1 MGKFS
6 NLRIVLLILLV
17 VLILV
22 LVKTLGKNGF
32 KQDAKIAVETVNSN
46 NFLVLPNDLKNKEK
60 QYLIVSLDESSFQ
73 QFENSVN
80 IPFENLL
87 DDKNLQKLKETESNI
102 LLVSADNSIS
112 AKAWVI
118 LNQLK
123 IRNVYILSTEE
134 NPEVL
139 KYEFRPDTVTGI
151 ENIN

>member
-6 NLRIVLLILLV
+6 NLKIVLLILLV

-32 KQDAKIAVETVNSN
+32 KQDAKIAVETVSSN

-60 QYLIVSLDESSFQ
+60 QYLIVSLDESSSQ

-80 IPFENLL
+80 IPFEKLL

-139 KYEFRPDTVTGI
+139 KYEFQPDTLTGI